1 MKLKKKFDL
10 FIKIITF
17 IIIMFLA
24 MIDYD
29 KTNILYLIPF
39 IIILILNTYIIIKY
53 GRNEDK

>member
-1 MKLKKKFDL
+1 MKLKKKYDL

-17 IIIMFLA
+17 IIIMLLA

-29 KTNILYLIPF
+29 RTNFLYLTPF

-53 GRNEDK
+53 GRDEDK